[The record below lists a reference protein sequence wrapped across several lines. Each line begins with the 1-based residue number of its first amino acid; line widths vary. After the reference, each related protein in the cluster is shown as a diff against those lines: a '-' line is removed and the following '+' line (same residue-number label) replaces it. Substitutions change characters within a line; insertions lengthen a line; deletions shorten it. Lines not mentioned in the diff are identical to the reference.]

1 MGQSSAKRPQRKN
14 ARMSRVKLSV
24 RANSDLVRLYEFFA
38 QYDVAIADRAID
50 NIIASL
56 DILQTMPQG
65 CPLVAGRKDIRKLV
79 INFGA
84 SGYLAFYG
92 YDPISDT
99 ATVAGILHQKERYS
113 AQTVGTS

>member
-1 MGQSSAKRPQRKN
+1 MGESGAQKPQRET
-14 ARMSRVKLSV
+14 ARMSHVRLSA
-24 RANSDLVRLYEFFA
+24 RANSDLTRLYEFLA
-38 QYDVAIADRAID
+38 QYDVAVADRAID
-50 NIIASL
+50 SIIASL

-92 YDPISDT
+92 YDRLSDT
-99 ATVAGILHQKERYS
+99 VTVASILHQRERYS
-113 AQTVGTS
+113 AQTVAR

>member
-1 MGQSSAKRPQRKN
+1 MQKCPHVTRKRSA
-14 ARMSRVKLSV
+14 
-24 RANSDLVRLYEFFA
+24 RANLDLARFYEFLA
-38 QYDVAIADRAID
+38 QHDVAIADRAID
-50 NIIASL
+50 TILLSL

-92 YDPISDT
+92 YDPLTDT
-99 ATVAGILHQKERYS
+99 STIASILHQRERYS
-113 AQTVGTS
+113 AQTVAK

>member
-1 MGQSSAKRPQRKN
+1 MSQVRLSA
-14 ARMSRVKLSV
+14 
-24 RANSDLVRLYEFFA
+24 RANLDLVRLYEFIA
-38 QYDVAIADRAID
+38 QYDVAVADRAVD
-50 NIIASL
+50 AIIASL

-92 YDPISDT
+92 YDPLADT
-99 ATVAGILHQKERYS
+99 STIASILHQKEKYS
-113 AQTVGTS
+113 AAKVGR